1 MVVSTALGS
10 PPASPSESPNK
21 LVILPLCLSKNPP
34 AWVSHDKH
42 ELKESNITENNFEIH
57 HCVVTCCKRL
67 PAPLLGSGS
76 DSGSG
81 WPASPCCGRHTAC
94 QEEYVVLFTC
104 IFWGFFTCWIHRT
117 IAKARKSFW
126 DIFHKSENFMLKDIL
141 MILKIWVL
149 DTTLMAKVLANR
161 LEKIFQS
168 FLLQHVELSEISIH
182 SRIL

>member
-1 MVVSTALGS
+1 MKSSRPTSRMVVSTALGS

-81 WPASPCCGRHTAC
+81 WPASPCCGRPTAC
-94 QEEYVVLFTC
+94 QEEYVVLFNR
-104 IFWGFFTCWIHRT
+104 IFGDFSPAGYIGQLQKRERVSGTYFT
-117 IAKARKSFW
+117 
-126 DIFHKSENFMLKDIL
+126 N
-141 MILKIWVL
+141 LKILCW
-149 DTTLMAKVLANR
+149 R
-161 LEKIFQS
+161 IFLW
-168 FLLQHVELSEISIH
+168 FWRFECLIRPWWRKY
-182 SRIL
+182 SRIDLRKYFKASFCSM